1 LKKEIEN
8 DYQFKVSLGKN
19 PEFQEFVDALTKIN
33 ARISPGIS
41 RIIPIITQMIEPL
54 KIGDLFNF
62 SFPSFSKQE
71 SAILPILGGPTMKY
85 NLTYWP
91 CL

>member
-33 ARISPGIS
+33 ARISPGIYLKIFLF
-41 RIIPIITQMIEPL
+41 IISLIEPL

-62 SFPSFSKQE
+62 SFPNFNKQE
-71 SAILPILGGPTMKY
+71 SAILPTINGPSMK
-85 NLTYWP
+85 
-91 CL
+91 